1 MVSVNLLPVGIQA
14 AKRRN
19 RRVRLWLSAG
29 IAVGVVAAVPLA
41 LDISKTATAASLAA
55 RLAPLEQRLEEVRGS
70 LKTVAIEREVLTGQ
84 IARADALRG
93 KRSWSALLTLLATRS
108 PDSVWLTALRTPT
121 LGPQQT
127 SATSAAATAKNAQ
140 PQSVT
145 LGGPSGI
152 HLEGYALDHEALYG
166 FMSALKDTKVF
177 QRVELT
183 SAGKEP
189 VLTGMAVRFV
199 LECYW

>member
-1 MVSVNLLPVGIQA
+1 MVSVNLLPAGIQA
-14 AKRRN
+14 ARRRN
-19 RRVRLWLSAG
+19 RRVRLWLSAS
-29 IAVGVVAAVPLA
+29 IAVGIFAAMPLA
-41 LDISKTATAASLAA
+41 VDISKTAVAASLEA
-55 RLAPLEQRLEEVRGS
+55 RLAPLEHRLDEVRAS
-70 LKTVAIEREVLTGQ
+70 LKSVAIEREDLTGQ

-93 KRSWSALLTLLATRS
+93 KRSWSALLTLLATQA

-127 SATSAAATAKNAQ
+127 STASLAANAKNAP

-189 VLTGMAVRFV
+189 VLTGTAVRFV